1 MDMDMKYR
9 YIRYGNGYTTFPS
22 PFSYVFP
29 HVPIPSADFPIFDG
43 QDFPIKFDQAEEVR
57 SRYEVQEVQRKVKT
71 LEVAL
76 GGWKRMVWLW
86 INTSENT
93 SYLGG
98 YSHPF

>member
-1 MDMDMKYR
+1 MEMDTLHFHLHFPMCSH
-9 YIRYGNGYTTFPS
+9 TFPYL
-22 PFSYVFP
+22 PLIFP
-29 HVPIPSADFPIFDG
+29 SIGAGFPQF
-43 QDFPIKFDQAEEVR
+43 FNDQAEEVR
-57 SRYEVQEVQRKVKT
+57 GRYEAQEVQRKVKT

-86 INTSENT
+86 INTYENT